1 MGLKKFF
8 GLALMAPLLLV
19 GCKGFWDPI
28 GSSDFTLS
36 NSGAISVSS
45 PGATSGNTSTI
56 TVTPSSSFTGTVALT
71 CAVTTSPSSASSP
84 VTCSLAPTSVTISSS
99 TAQTATLTAS
109 TTSTTTTGT
118 YEITVTGTSGSATT
132 TTTACVIV
140 GTSSGSCSSGASTSG
155 NLYVMNVET
164 KQIAGFYVKAG
175 VPTALPGSPVAV
187 PATPLAMA
195 VSPNGGLL
203 YVSTAD
209 GIYVYTISSTGELT
223 LGNAS
228 GPVSSDQA
236 ISMQVSRDNDW
247 LIEVATGAP
256 YVYAIPI
263 DSSTGAVTSKGEQYE
278 ALPASTVQ
286 QVAISPDETYVL
298 VAMGSGG
305 TATIPF
311 TAANA
316 DPFGTVG
323 RIAVVNSAGA
333 AISVA
338 VDPILSGQTA
348 PRLFYIGETAATTGS
363 NTGGLRVFN
372 FSTLKEISGS
382 PFGTQGLAPY
392 SILPLSTGNYVYV
405 VNRQVSGSNTGVI
418 AGYSIASSNS
428 TYTLTALGST
438 FSVGTNP
445 VALAEDSTGTFVF
458 AVDYGGSPDLKG
470 YTFDSTNA
478 GYLDGLISA
487 ATGTDPVQAGGIVAA
502 P

>member
-1 MGLKKFF
+1 
-8 GLALMAPLLLV
+8 
-19 GCKGFWDPI
+19 
-28 GSSDFTLS
+28 
-36 NSGAISVSS
+36 
-45 PGATSGNTSTI
+45 
-56 TVTPSSSFTGTVALT
+56 
-71 CAVTTSPSSASSP
+71 
-84 VTCSLAPTSVTISSS
+84 
-99 TAQTATLTAS
+99 
-109 TTSTTTTGT
+109 
-118 YEITVTGTSGSATT
+118 
-132 TTTACVIV
+132 
-140 GTSSGSCSSGASTSG
+140 
-155 NLYVMNVET
+155 
-164 KQIAGFYVKAG
+164 
-175 VPTALPGSPVAV
+175 
-187 PATPLAMA
+187 
-195 VSPNGGLL
+195 
-203 YVSTAD
+203 
-209 GIYVYTISSTGELT
+209 
-223 LGNAS
+223 
-228 GPVSSDQA
+228 
-236 ISMQVSRDNDW
+236 MQVSPDNDW